1 MALSDLMQAWIT
13 QQEFA
18 KLLMVGSNGKIELTP
33 PMTDDDRR
41 DFEVHLKSH
50 FGFNLA
56 LQIKSRFVLKY
67 LTGKKGRYLQIIV
80 DDTRGGMPTC
90 PSAPSPRELV

>member
-1 MALSDLMQAWIT
+1 MKLGRVQVGLRSC
-13 QQEFA
+13 QERTRLRA
-18 KLLMVGSNGKIELTP
+18 SNGKIELTP

-67 LTGKKGRYLQIIV
+67 LTGMKGRYLQIIV